1 DRPYFP
7 LSSKILQKYIHDY
20 TKIEKILIDNGVIE
34 RNDEKY
40 IIGQKSYS
48 FRFTEK
54 YYGQKYKE
62 HEIQTVGLYNKIQA
76 YYKSDPLP
84 STPENK
90 PYQFLKAFWT
100 NGKLKMDVEG
110 AMKWINATYQTEI
123 SRLDCYYAG
132 LVKTKKLS

>member
-1 DRPYFP
+1 MVIKVKIPENLNIIELLQAANIKPKDNLVDKIAYICYSIHLAAVYHRDYLEAKDRPYFP

-62 HEIQTVGLYNKIQA
+62 HEIQ
-76 YYKSDPLP
+76 
-84 STPENK
+84 
-90 PYQFLKAFWT
+90 
-100 NGKLKMDVEG
+100 
-110 AMKWINATYQTEI
+110 
-123 SRLDCYYAG
+123 
-132 LVKTKKLS
+132 